1 MDACTAD
8 APQTQNITAQLRS
21 HLVDWHPDDYYARGE
36 VCGGTRISGRPAAAG
51 DGRLFTTRSTLPGVR
66 ASAKELPTTRT
77 RSSQLQEKRCR
88 RSSTSRPPAR
98 RRSSPARRR
107 LKTSPSPTP
116 RSTRLRRP
124 AARRGWMEACTSR
137 ARSRRAPT
145 SARASAPRAS
155 STPPTSSAASGRALH
170 SSPPLPLIAP
180 PHLSEP

>member
-1 MDACTAD
+1 MYRGTPTD
-8 APQTQNITAQLRS
+8 APQTQNITTQLRF
-21 HLVDWHPDDYYARGE
+21 HLVDRHPEDCYARGE

-155 STPPTSSAASGRALH
+155 STPPTSSAASGRFSRDLLQATFLL
-170 SSPPLPLIAP
+170 SPTL
-180 PHLSEP
+180 

>member
-1 MDACTAD
+1 MYRGTPTD
-8 APQTQNITAQLRS
+8 APRTQITVQVRS
-21 HLVDWHPDDYYARGE
+21 HLVGGHPDDYYARGE

-98 RRSSPARRR
+98 PRSSPARRR
-107 LKTSPSPTP
+107 LKTSRSRTP
-116 RSTRLRRP
+116 RSTRSRRP
-124 AARRGWMEACTSR
+124 AARRVWMEACTSR
-137 ARSRRAPT
+137 APSPPAKS

-155 STPPTSSAASGRALH
+155 STPPTSSAANGRVQATFL
-170 SSPPLPLIAP
+170 PYPLIAP
-180 PHLSEP
+180 PPL